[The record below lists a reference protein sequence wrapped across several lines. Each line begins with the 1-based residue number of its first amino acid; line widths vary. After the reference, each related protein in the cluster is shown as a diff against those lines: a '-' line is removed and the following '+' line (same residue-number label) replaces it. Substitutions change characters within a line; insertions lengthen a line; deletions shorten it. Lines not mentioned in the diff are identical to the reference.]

1 MAGPASILICDDEPQ
16 LRELIRLSLAPEYS
30 FVEAADGHE
39 AIELA
44 GRVRPDLVLLD
55 VMMPGT
61 GGLAV
66 IEHLRRDPELS
77 STPVVVVSAFA
88 APADR
93 RAALDAGATRFVKK
107 PFDPEALRSL
117 VEELLPPGSVS

>member
-1 MAGPASILICDDEPQ
+1 MIDLASILICDDEPE
-16 LRELIRLSLAPEYS
+16 LRELIRLSLAPDHE
-30 FVEAADGHE
+30 FTEAADGNE
-39 AIELA
+39 AIEMA

-66 IEHLRRDPELS
+66 LEHIRRDPDLQA
-77 STPVVVVSAFA
+77 TPVVVVSAFA

-93 RAALDAGATRFVKK
+93 QAALEAGATRFVKK
-107 PFDPEALRSL
+107 PFDPDALRSL
-117 VEELLPPGSVS
+117 VEELLQPAA

>member
-1 MAGPASILICDDEPQ
+1 MSGAASILICDDEPE
-16 LRELIRLSLAPEYS
+16 LRELMRLSLAPEYS
-30 FVEAADGHE
+30 FSEAADGSE

-44 GRVRPDLVLLD
+44 DRVRPDLVLLD
-55 VMMPGT
+55 VTMPGT

-66 IEHLRRDPELS
+66 LEHMRRDPDLR

-117 VEELLPPGSVS
+117 VEELLPPAA